1 MRKQQAWLVSLAA
14 AAALAGATSALANP
28 LPFTWNP
35 AGASPA
41 LVGSAFTAD
50 TIIRQEFLRSVVQPD
65 GSFLASR
72 ILVITGFSPT
82 FATRGPE
89 LFKWLIFR
97 SERSQG
103 RHHKV
108 AGHADCGTPA
118 AITLGRG
125 WLGKL
130 NCKRWSRMAWSSSGS
145 V

>member
-1 MRKQQAWLVSLAA
+1 MDIWSLIGLGAAAGAGAGLLAGLIGIGGGIVVVPVVYYGLLSSGVPPDEAVHVAVATSLAQLSQLA
-14 AAALAGATSALANP
+14 AQNCSK
-28 LPFTWNP
+28 
-35 AGASPA
+35 
-41 LVGSAFTAD
+41 
-50 TIIRQEFLRSVVQPD
+50 R
-65 GSFLASR
+65 
-72 ILVITGFSPT
+72 
-82 FATRGPE
+82 
-89 LFKWLIFR
+89 LIFR

-125 WLGKL
+125 WVGKL

>member
-1 MRKQQAWLVSLAA
+1 MSKTIATAIIVVATVSS
-14 AAALAGATSALANP
+14 SA
-28 LPFTWNP
+28 
-35 AGASPA
+35 
-41 LVGSAFTAD
+41 SA
-50 TIIRQEFLRSVVQPD
+50 QMRSVSDFGPYWDVLEGIGISGHPT
-65 GSFLASR
+65 
-72 ILVITGFSPT
+72 LVLQAHDKDKNEVFGVNPT